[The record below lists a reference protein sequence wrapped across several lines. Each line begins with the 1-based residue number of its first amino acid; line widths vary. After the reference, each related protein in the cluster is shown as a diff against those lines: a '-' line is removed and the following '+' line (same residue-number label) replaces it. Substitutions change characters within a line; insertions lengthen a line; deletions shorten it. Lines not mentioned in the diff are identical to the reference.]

1 MVGRVPILREPEQH
15 NVTFEKA
22 QWKAIQAI
30 AKREKISIHEAIRR
44 AVEAFAATKNQQVV
58 S

>member
-1 MVGRVPILREPEQH
+1 MSGRTPILEQPEQH

-44 AVEAFAATKNQQVV
+44 AVESFTAAKNQQAV

>member
-1 MVGRVPILREPEQH
+1 MSGRTPILEQPEQH

-44 AVEAFAATKNQQVV
+44 AVEAFTAMKNEQAI

>member
-1 MVGRVPILREPEQH
+1 MSGRNQILEQPEKH

-44 AVEAFAATKNQQVV
+44 AVEAFTAMKNEQAI